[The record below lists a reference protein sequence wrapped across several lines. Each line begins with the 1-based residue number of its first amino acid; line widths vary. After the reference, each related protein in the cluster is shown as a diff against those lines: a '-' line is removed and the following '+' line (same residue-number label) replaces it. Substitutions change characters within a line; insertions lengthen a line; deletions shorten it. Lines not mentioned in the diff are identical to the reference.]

1 MSKMTI
7 IHEEYEEDRYNNLFF
22 VEFLEM
28 IGRIA
33 VVKYEGTEIQDEL
46 LVTKI
51 GFILDSLIASN
62 LGQER
67 NHVEI

>member
-1 MSKMTI
+1 MTI

-33 VVKYEGTEIQDEL
+33 VVKYEGTEI
-46 LVTKI
+46 
-51 GFILDSLIASN
+51 
-62 LGQER
+62 
-67 NHVEI
+67 